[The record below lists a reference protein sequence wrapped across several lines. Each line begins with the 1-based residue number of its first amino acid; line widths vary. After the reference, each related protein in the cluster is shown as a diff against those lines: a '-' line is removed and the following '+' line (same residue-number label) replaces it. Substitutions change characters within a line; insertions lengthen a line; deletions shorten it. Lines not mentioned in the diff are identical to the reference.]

1 MSDGWLVIEL
11 SENWRLDEKLDF
23 IQNIDMFTDRLT
35 GRGLIIKMYLDIV
48 SQAIPCLYILIHI
61 SPRHSPGSQHWN
73 YFMIKIEKLSC

>member
-48 SQAIPCLYILIHI
+48 TKPFLAFIFWYISAPVTHLAANTEII
-61 SPRHSPGSQHWN
+61 LW
-73 YFMIKIEKLSC
+73 